1 MKKLGNQNIY
11 FDFIYGRTSSL
22 GRDKVSNKKSMY
34 FDAMTS
40 IINLQKRGH
49 LYILDRNQLNL
60 HSKSRVEK
68 IKTKR
73 KAHSEIFI
81 FFCTPLLRSA
91 LLLHPFN
98 FCFFSSQS
106 KENR

>member
-11 FDFIYGRTSSL
+11 FDFIYGRTSIL

-49 LYILDRNQLNL
+49 LYIW
-60 HSKSRVEK
+60 
-68 IKTKR
+68 T
-73 KAHSEIFI
+73 
-81 FFCTPLLRSA
+81 
-91 LLLHPFN
+91 
-98 FCFFSSQS
+98 
-106 KENR
+106 